1 MDKLSEEISKIFIPG
16 SLQYYLL
23 DVEPTFV
30 SIFID
35 GVGELEFNA
44 TDEKNVLELIQSTVN
59 EIQQEVVT
67 CPHCSLPI
75 PQAILRSTVP
85 YFDCSSCN
93 SSFYKS
99 SQNKT
104 IYDFCGTNL
113 DSYEGFDWFVS
124 KIISSIDFEKND
136 LVKLLT
142 LCDFSCSDFL
152 NGAEIFRTAHS
163 NNYIFSVSK
172 SVQVLSTTE
181 MSKASVVMYS
191 AIKNGY
197 ELAFPACELNPYI
210 CLTQSNKVDDLPRY
224 YLHGQGEQVRILIDA
239 YLNHCYQEPCNLGP
253 RTSEFEKEA
262 QSAFRTFL
270 DKKGIEVI
278 ELMHINFL
286 VLPLTKLEF
295 VGDFNQDKLNVMKT
309 IDSMVIE
316 IDGVLKKAVKI
327 AEEAREFY
335 IEEDHRQFEDSIRHT
350 YPSSP
355 WS

>member
-23 DVEPTFV
+23 NVEPTFV
-30 SIFID
+30 AIFIE

-44 TDEKNVLELIQSTVN
+44 TEGENILELIQSTVSD
-59 EIQQEVVT
+59 IQEEVVT
-67 CPHCSLPI
+67 CPHCSSPI
-75 PQAILRSTVP
+75 PQVVLRSTVP
-85 YFDCSSCN
+85 YFDCSFCN

-104 IYDFCGTNL
+104 MYDFCGTNL

-124 KIISSIDFEKND
+124 KILNSLDFERSDFIN
-136 LVKLLT
+136 LLT
-142 LCDFSCSDFL
+142 LCDFRCGDFL
-152 NGAEIFRTAHS
+152 NGADIFRTAHS

-172 SVQVLSTTE
+172 SVKLLSTTE

-197 ELAFPACELNPYI
+197 ELAYPACELNPYI

-224 YLHGQGEQVRILIDA
+224 YLHGQGEHVRILIDA
-239 YLNHCYQEPCNLGP
+239 YLNQCYQTSCNP
-253 RTSEFEKEA
+253 SARVSEGEEKA
-262 QSAFRTFL
+262 QSVFRTFL
-270 DKKGIEVI
+270 DESGIDII
-278 ELMHINFL
+278 ELLHINFL
-286 VLPLTKLEF
+286 ALPLTKLEF

-309 IDSMVIE
+309 IDSMILEV
-316 IDGVLKKAVKI
+316 DGVIKKAVNI
-327 AEEAREFY
+327 AEEARSFH
-335 IEEDHRQFEDSIRHT
+335 IQEERRQFEDSIRQT

-355 WS
+355 LS